1 MARKVLVENRQI
13 FGARSS
19 VTNFDVVGNT
29 IECIAICLCAILS
42 ELVHRQLDDVLAVSP
57 ANKNWCQ
64 EFTECYK
71 NLCNSLN
78 LQLAPDCPRFE
89 KAFSNVSAG
98 KVLGIWFDSSDLS
111 WSLPEEIKL
120 RAIAAICKCLTEE
133 EDLLSMQK
141 LVGRHNDISLM
152 CPFLIGLKRPI
163 IDDFKTTF

>member
-19 VTNFDVVGNT
+19 VTNFDVVGNSNT

-78 LQLAPDCPRFE
+78 LQLAPDCPRF
-89 KAFSNVSAG
+89 S
-98 KVLGIWFDSSDLS
+98 
-111 WSLPEEIKL
+111 EEIKL